1 MNWIIEG
8 QLLAFSGPHNTVEI
22 IDGVRTLQPEDYL
35 PLFQHLHIG
44 VVIRLNRATYDAS
57 RFTNHGIQHYDI
69 FFPDGGL
76 PQCIILYYSFNTIVQ
91 QILQFIYIMQTS
103 TTGVAV
109 HCKAGLGRTGT
120 MICAYL
126 MYQYSFTCEEAIGYC
141 RLCRSGSVVGCQ
153 QEFLKVD
160 SIIFI

>member
-1 MNWIIEG
+1 MPYYHDASPYDCNFLISFIIIGNFELSVFHCIQGLVKAIQYDLINWESFNQKEYERFERVENGDMNWIIEG

-76 PQCIILYYSFNTIVQ
+76 PQCTPIL
-91 QILQFIYIMQTS
+91 
-103 TTGVAV
+103 
-109 HCKAGLGRTGT
+109 
-120 MICAYL
+120 
-126 MYQYSFTCEEAIGYC
+126 
-141 RLCRSGSVVGCQ
+141 
-153 QEFLKVD
+153 FL
-160 SIIFI
+160 

>member
-22 IDGVRTLQPEDYL
+22 IDGVQTLQPEDYL

-69 FFPDGGL
+69 FCPDGGL
-76 PQCIILYYSFNTIVQ
+76 PQCIPMLFLYYHSSTNTT
-91 QILQFIYIMQTS
+91 IYIYYAKEYYRCS
-103 TTGVAV
+103 
-109 HCKAGLGRTGT
+109 CPL
-120 MICAYL
+120 
-126 MYQYSFTCEEAIGYC
+126 
-141 RLCRSGSVVGCQ
+141 
-153 QEFLKVD
+153 
-160 SIIFI
+160 